1 MSEAPAAV
9 RQFACT
15 GCGAALEVKP
25 GTSSL
30 VCPYCGATQ
39 VLDVVTS
46 EDKHDFAAYLAT
58 DPPPVASLPPYDV
71 RCRGC
76 GATTSTT
83 ALSSRCSSCQA
94 PIVSL
99 ETFDGKLHPP
109 DAVVPFAIDKSAAIT
124 SFRSWT
130 KSRWFAP
137 NDLKKV
143 GTAERLQGGFVPHW
157 GFDDSTTSDYV
168 GERGEYYYVTESYT
182 TQENGQTVTRT
193 RQVRHTRWWPA
204 SGRVQRQF
212 EDVLAA
218 AGTTVEAEDLHKL
231 GPWGVPGA
239 TTCTPEL
246 LAGLSTPRYDVDAS
260 GGWGVARQV
269 MADVIED
276 DCRHDIGGD
285 EQRVH
290 QVQTEDANVLFR
302 LLLLPLWFATYVLA
316 GTTYQVYINANT
328 GKVIGDRPYSKVKIA
343 FAVLGVL
350 IAIAIGYLL
359 YRANQTPTPTYAPPG

>member
-1 MSEAPAAV
+1 MPEAPASV

-15 GCGAALEVKP
+15 SCGAALEVKP

-39 VLDVVTS
+39 VLDVVAT
-46 EDKHDFAAYLAT
+46 EDKHDFMAYLKT
-58 DPPPVASLPPYDV
+58 DPPAVSTLPPYDV
-71 RCRGC
+71 TCRGC
-76 GATTSTT
+76 GAVTTTT
-83 ALSSRCSSCQA
+83 ALSGRCSSCKA

-99 ETFDGKLHPP
+99 DTFGGTLLAP
-109 DAVVPFAIDKSAAIT
+109 DAVVPFAIDKHAAIA
-124 SFRSWT
+124 SFRQWT

-157 GFDDSTTSDYV
+157 GFDDDTTSDYV
-168 GERGEYYYVTESYT
+168 GERGEHYYTTETYT

-193 RQVRHTRWWPA
+193 RQVQHTRWWPA
-204 SGRVQRQF
+204 SGTVARQF
-212 EDVLAA
+212 DDVLAA
-218 AGTTVEAEDLHKL
+218 AGSTVPGDDLGKL

-246 LAGLSTPRYDVDAS
+246 LAGLSTPRYDIDAS
-260 GGWGVARQV
+260 NGWVQARAI
-269 MADVIED
+269 MSEVIEE
-276 DCRHDIGGD
+276 DCRRDIGGD

-290 QVQTEDANVLFR
+290 QVATQDANVLFR

-316 GTTYQVYINANT
+316 GHTYQVYINANT

-343 FAVLGVL
+343 LAVVGVL
-350 IAIAIGYLL
+350 IAVLVGYLI
-359 YRANQTPTPTYAPPG
+359 YRANQTPTYTPPG